1 MNRLRNA
8 VTSAAPD
15 PLQAALAL
23 RAQGRP
29 QEALN
34 ALSIPGEFSTDA
46 HILRGDLQFELGQIE
61 QAAETYFA
69 VTEDDP
75 DHVYA
80 QGQLG
85 LCLYRLKLWEPA
97 AHAFEVVLQFD
108 PHRDE
113 VRLQLADC
121 LLHLKRFEAALTCF
135 DECWAEGAR
144 RRALFGKAVT
154 LQLLRRLDE
163 AEKLYER
170 LLTIDPAAEEA
181 LSNLIAM
188 SMEVFEL
195 ARVQTYSQ
203 RLLDINSRS
212 TVALQGLAL
221 AAIERLDYTSAARYF
236 HRVLELDPEIM
247 HRPAEPSDAVEYRI
261 SRKIFDSLE
270 ETRRKLKFKTARASN
285 GAQPR

>member
-1 MNRLRNA
+1 M
-8 VTSAAPD
+8 D
-15 PLQAALAL
+15 
-23 RAQGRP
+23 
-29 QEALN
+29 
-34 ALSIPGEFSTDA
+34 ALSLPGEFSVDTY
-46 HILRGDLQFELGQIE
+46 ILRGDLQFELGQIE

-69 VTEDDP
+69 VVGEDP

-85 LCLYRLKLWEPA
+85 LCLYDLKLWEAA

-121 LLHLKRFEAALTCF
+121 LLQLRRFEAALTCF
-135 DECWAEGAR
+135 NECWSERSR
-144 RRALFGKAVT
+144 RRALFGKAVA

-170 LLTIDPAAEEA
+170 LLAIDPAAEEA

-195 ARVQTYSQ
+195 ARVQKYSQ
-203 RLLDINSRS
+203 RLLEINSRS
-212 TVALQGLAL
+212 PVALKGLTL
-221 AAIERLDYTSAARYF
+221 TAIERLDYASAAPYF
-236 HRVLELDPEIM
+236 HRALELEPEIM
-247 HRPAEPSDAVEYRI
+247 HPPAEQSEALEYRI

-270 ETRRKLKFKTARASN
+270 ATRRKLKFNTARASN

>member
-1 MNRLRNA
+1 MNRFRNTA
-8 VTSAAPD
+8 TSAAPD
-15 PLQAALAL
+15 PLQAALTL

-29 QEALN
+29 QEALA
-34 ALSIPGEFSTDA
+34 ALSIPGELSTDA
-46 HILRGDLQFELGQIE
+46 CILRGDLQFELGQIE
-61 QAAETYFA
+61 QAAETYLA
-69 VTEDDP
+69 VTEEDR

-85 LCLYRLKLWEPA
+85 LCLHRLKLWQAA

-113 VRLQLADC
+113 MRLQRADC
-121 LLHLKRFEAALTCF
+121 LLRLKRFEAALTCF
-135 DECWAEGAR
+135 DECWSEGAK
-144 RRALFGKAVT
+144 RRALFGKAVA

-170 LLTIDPAAEEA
+170 LLTIDPEAEEA

-195 ARVQTYSQ
+195 ARVQRYSQ

-212 TVALQGLAL
+212 TIALQGLAL
-221 AAIERLDYTSAARYF
+221 AAIERLDYTAAARYF
-236 HRVLELDPEIM
+236 HRALELEPEIM
-247 HRPAEPSDAVEYRI
+247 DPPTEPGEAVEYRI

-270 ETRRKLKFKTARASN
+270 ETRRKQKFKTASVSN

>member
-1 MNRLRNA
+1 MNRLRNI
-8 VTSAAPD
+8 TSAAPD
-15 PLQAALAL
+15 PLQVALAS

-29 QEALN
+29 QEALD
-34 ALSIPGEFSTDA
+34 ALSLPGDFSTDVY
-46 HILRGDLQFELGQIE
+46 ILRGDLQFELGQIE
-61 QAAETYFA
+61 QAAETYLT
-69 VTEDDP
+69 VTEVDP

-85 LCLYRLKLWEPA
+85 LCLYRLSLWEAA

-113 VRLQLADC
+113 LRLQLADC
-121 LLHLKRFEAALTCF
+121 LLRLKRFEAALTCF
-135 DECWAEGAR
+135 DECWSEGSKK
-144 RRALFGKAVT
+144 RALFGKAVA

-163 AEKLYER
+163 AEKIYER

-203 RLLDINSRS
+203 RLLEINSHS
-212 TVALQGLAL
+212 TVALKGLAL
-221 AAIERLDYTSAARYF
+221 AAIERLDYTAAARYF
-236 HRVLELDPEIM
+236 HRVLELEPEIM
-247 HRPAEPSDAVEYRI
+247 HQPAEPSDAVEYRV

-270 ETRRKLKFKTARASN
+270 ETRRKQKFKTARASN
-285 GAQPR
+285 GAQQR

>member
-1 MNRLRNA
+1 MNPLRNA
-8 VTSAAPD
+8 ATSAPD
-15 PLQAALAL
+15 RLQAALAL

-29 QEALN
+29 QEAIEK
-34 ALSIPGEFSTDA
+34 LSVHGEFSTDA
-46 HILRGDLQFELGQIE
+46 YILRGDLQFELGQVE
-61 QAAETYFA
+61 QAAETYLA
-69 VTEDDP
+69 VTDRDP

-85 LCLYRLKLWEPA
+85 LCLHRLKLWEPA

-121 LLHLKRFEAALTCF
+121 LLHLRRFEAAITCF
-135 DECWAEGAR
+135 DECWSEGSR
-144 RRALFGKAVT
+144 RRALFGKAVA

-181 LSNLIAM
+181 LANLIAM

-195 ARVQTYSQ
+195 VRVQKYSQ
-203 RLLDINSRS
+203 RLLEINSHS
-212 TVALQGLAL
+212 TLALQGLAL
-221 AAIERLDYTSAARYF
+221 AAIERLDYVAAARHF
-236 HRVLELDPEIM
+236 HRALALNPEIM
-247 HRPAEPSDAVEYRI
+247 HPPAEPSEAVEYRI

-270 ETRRKLKFKTARASN
+270 ETRRKLKFKTARVSS

>member
-1 MNRLRNA
+1 MNRFRN
-8 VTSAAPD
+8 TAPSD
-15 PLQAALAL
+15 VPAPLHAALAL

-29 QEALN
+29 REALN
-34 ALSIPGEFSTDA
+34 ALSIPAVLTTDA
-46 HILRGDLQFELGQIE
+46 CILRGDRQFELGQIE
-61 QAAETYFA
+61 EAAENYLV
-69 VTEDDP
+69 VTERDP

-85 LCLYRLKLWEPA
+85 LCLYRLNLWEA
-97 AHAFEVVLQFD
+97 AAQAFEVVLQFD

-113 VRLQLADC
+113 ARLQLADC
-121 LLHLKRFEAALTCF
+121 HLRLKRFEAALTCF
-135 DECWAEGAR
+135 DECWSEGAR

-170 LLTIDPAAEEA
+170 LLAIDPTAEEA

-203 RLLDINSRS
+203 RLLEINSHS
-212 TVALQGLAL
+212 TVALKGLAL
-221 AAIERLDYTSAARYF
+221 AAIERLDYASAARYF
-236 HRVLELDPEIM
+236 HRVLESDPEIM
-247 HRPAEPSDAVEYRI
+247 HRPTEPSDAVEYRI

-270 ETRRKLKFKTARASN
+270 ETRRKPKFKTARASS
-285 GAQPR
+285 GA

>member
-1 MNRLRNA
+1 MSRLRNTLA
-8 VTSAAPD
+8 SAAAD
-15 PLQAALAL
+15 PLQAALTL

-29 QEALN
+29 QEALA
-34 ALSIPGEFSTDA
+34 ALSIPGEFNTDA
-46 HILRGDLQFELGQIE
+46 YILRGDLQFELGQIE
-61 QAAETYFA
+61 EAAETYFA
-69 VTEDDP
+69 VTDQDP

-85 LCLYRLKLWEPA
+85 LCLYRLTLWEAA

-113 VRLQLADC
+113 ARLQLADC
-121 LLHLKRFEAALTCF
+121 HLRLKRFEAALTCF
-135 DECWAEGAR
+135 DECWSEGSR
-144 RRALFGKAVT
+144 RRALFGKAVA

-170 LLTIDPAAEEA
+170 LLTIDPSAEEA

-195 ARVQTYSQ
+195 ARVQSYSQ
-203 RLLDINSRS
+203 RLLEMNSRS
-212 TVALQGLAL
+212 TVALKGLAL
-221 AAIERLDYTSAARYF
+221 AAIERLDYAAAATYF
-236 HRVLELDPEIM
+236 HRALELDPEIM
-247 HRPAEPSDAVEYRI
+247 HRPPEPNEAVEYRI

-270 ETRRKLKFKTARASN
+270 ETRRKLKFKTARASS